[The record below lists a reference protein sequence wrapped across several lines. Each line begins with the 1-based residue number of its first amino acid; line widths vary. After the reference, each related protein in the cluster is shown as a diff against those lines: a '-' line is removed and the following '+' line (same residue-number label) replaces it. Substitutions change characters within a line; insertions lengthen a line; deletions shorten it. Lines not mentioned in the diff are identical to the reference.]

1 MNNKWHKHQSYPT
14 PCVRDMK
21 TKVRLL
27 CTMSRWNHP
36 SRPKKKLSCFW
47 KSAMW
52 KSFYHLPIRLSQ
64 MCMRIYI
71 FCFKKHT
78 HTRTK
83 LSLANLFVQMQV
95 FFHPKKKGIGLFVF
109 QQKKYWYSSFLSVKF
124 NLIKFNSN
132 KLIIF
137 FFFFF
142 FLWPPRWR
150 FFSSPTFPET
160 RVLFLWLN
168 DAGLV
173 SLMETISYIQ
183 GYN

>member
-27 CTMSRWNHP
+27 CTMSCWNHL

-78 HTRTK
+78 HTCTK
-83 LSLANLFVQMQV
+83 LSLVNLFVQMQV
-95 FFHPKKKGIGLFVF
+95 FFHQKKKKIGLFVF

-142 FLWPPRWR
+142 CGHPGED
-150 FFSSPTFPET
+150 FFRHLHFRKQEYYFCGSMMQ
-160 RVLFLWLN
+160 VWCL
-168 DAGLV
+168 
-173 SLMETISYIQ
+173 
-183 GYN
+183 

>member
-27 CTMSRWNHP
+27 CTMSCWNHP

-71 FCFKKHT
+71 FQKTHT
-78 HTRTK
+78 HTHKTFTSKSIRTNA
-83 LSLANLFVQMQV
+83 S
-95 FFHPKKKGIGLFVF
+95 FFPSKKKRIGLFVF

-142 FLWPPRWR
+142 FFVATQVKIFFVTYISGNKSIIFVAQWCR
-150 FFSSPTFPET
+150 FGVFNGNYFIHT
-160 RVLFLWLN
+160 RV
-168 DAGLV
+168 
-173 SLMETISYIQ
+173 
-183 GYN
+183 